1 MLLDFASAF
10 MTLLI
15 IWALCWG
22 TYKIIRESSAPLK
35 IRGLWAAISLIP
47 IVSFMLF
54 HQYHEFFIAHE
65 KYWFRDNANFLPI
78 IVAIVLNNGVFY
90 LFRHKHIRPEPPN

>member
-1 MLLDFASAF
+1 MLLDLASAF

-15 IWALCWG
+15 IWVLCWG
-22 TYKIIRESSAPLK
+22 TYKILRESLAPL
-35 IRGLWAAISLIP
+35 RLRCLWAAISLIP

-54 HQYHEFFIAHE
+54 HHYHEFFIAHE

-78 IVAIVLNNGVFY
+78 FVVMAMNNGVFY
-90 LFRHKHIRPEPPN
+90 LFRHKFIRQEPPN